1 MRGTVSGLEL
11 LRPRRL
17 DEALTMLSENPGT
30 VPIAGGTDLYVALN
44 FGTLQ
49 GTRFLDVWELDELR
63 DIQDGNG
70 ALRIGA
76 LASYTSII
84 RSRAVRAR
92 LPMLAAAA
100 GEIGG
105 VQIQNRGTLGGNIA
119 NASPAGDSL
128 PVLLAADAVVVLRSV
143 AGERRIPL
151 TEMYTGYR
159 KTAMRADELI
169 TAVEVAHTEGVQ
181 WFRKVGTRAA
191 QAISKI
197 VLAGIRG
204 ERVRLA
210 IGSVA
215 PVPLRL
221 SRTEEALTDGGTLE
235 RAREVL
241 NEEIAPIDDVRS
253 TAGYRRRVAGNLLA
267 RFWRETAAVGG

>member
-1 MRGTVSGLEL
+1 MKGSVSDLQL

-30 VPIAGGTDLYVALN
+30 VPLAGGTDLYVSLN

-63 DIQDGNG
+63 DIHDGNG
-70 ALRIGA
+70 MLRIGA
-76 LASYTSII
+76 LASYTSML
-84 RSRAVRAR
+84 RSRAVRTR
-92 LPMLAAAA
+92 IPMLAAAA
-100 GEIGG
+100 REIGG

-119 NASPAGDSL
+119 NGSPAGDSL
-128 PVLLAADAVVVLRSV
+128 PVLMAADGVVVVRSL
-143 AGERRIPL
+143 AGERRVPL
-151 TEMYTGYR
+151 TEFYVGYR
-159 KTAMRADELI
+159 KSVMRPDELI
-169 TAVEVAHTEGVQ
+169 TAVEIPHVEGTQ

-191 QAISKI
+191 QAISK
-197 VLAGIRG
+197 VVMAGVRG
-204 ERVRLA
+204 EVVRLA

-221 SRTEEALTDGGTLE
+221 TKTEEALMDGATLE
-235 RAREVL
+235 QARAVFES
-241 NEEIAPIDDVRS
+241 EISPVDDIRS

-267 RFWRETAAVGG
+267 KFWRDTAVG

>member
-1 MRGTVSGLEL
+1 
-11 LRPRRL
+11 
-17 DEALTMLSENPGT
+17 MLSENPGT

-44 FGTLQ
+44 FGTLA
-49 GTRFLDVWELDELR
+49 GPRFLDVWELDELR

-70 ALRIGA
+70 TLRIGA

-100 GEIGG
+100 REIGG
-105 VQIQNRGTLGGNIA
+105 IQIQNRGTLGGNIA
-119 NASPAGDSL
+119 NGSPAGDSL
-128 PVLLAADAVVVLRSV
+128 PALMAADAVVLLRSV

-151 TEMYTGYR
+151 TEFYVGYR
-159 KTAMRADELI
+159 KSVMRPDELI
-169 TAVEVAHTEGVQ
+169 TAVEIAHTAGTQ

-197 VLAGIRG
+197 VMAGIRG
-204 ERVRLA
+204 DRIRLA

-221 SRTEEALTDGGTLE
+221 GRTEEALSSGVTLE

-241 NEEIAPIDDVRS
+241 ASEIAPIDDLRS
-253 TAGYRRRVAGNLLA
+253 TASYRRNVAGNLLA
-267 RFWRETAAVGG
+267 RFWRDTTAASG